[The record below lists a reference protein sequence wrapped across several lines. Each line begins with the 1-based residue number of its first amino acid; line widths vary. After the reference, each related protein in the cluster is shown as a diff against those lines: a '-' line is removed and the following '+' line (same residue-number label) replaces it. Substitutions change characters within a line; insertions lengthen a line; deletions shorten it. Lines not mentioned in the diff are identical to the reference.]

1 MLEFFNKHP
10 LIALAVGVIVV
21 FVIMFVTV
29 KVPKKKPKS
38 KDSVS
43 EKKETKPDD
52 NQKETGETKVV
63 EPEPEAK
70 SDFEQSGD
78 ELPEE
83 KNVILKQKK
92 VKKTKEKPVVVP
104 VFKKVSSEKQTDE
117 ESDNGDSDSVEQDLQ
132 KRAEFV
138 NSSKK
143 ISKFAG
149 LKDINEMH
157 ENDCPEDSKEEEL
170 LQGYDENCEVCKEIA
185 CHFDHSRRL
194 SKFIKEG
201 SFDDMFAS
209 HISDH
214 YLNIDSGRHLKLD
227 DIDKQLYDRTLKTL
241 SNSETKVLAAGDGE
255 KPTERL
261 KNDKDF
267 MKSWLEEKRREE
279 YAKMLTA
286 DKQSDN
292 DERTYREDDDLKLSA
307 KNLMIAGAILQ
318 RKNKKHRK

>member
-38 KDSVS
+38 KDNASD
-43 EKKETKPDD
+43 KKETKSEDKSKDAGEDRDVEP
-52 NQKETGETKVV
+52 KTETKTDL
-63 EPEPEAK
+63 ETSE
-70 SDFEQSGD
+70 D
-78 ELPEE
+78 LPEE
-83 KNVILKQKK
+83 KNANVILKQKK
-92 VKKTKEKPVVVP
+92 VKKSKEKPVVVP
-104 VFKKVSSEKQTDE
+104 VFKKSSSDIQVQEKN
-117 ESDNGDSDSVEQDLQ
+117 DNGESIEQNLQ

-149 LKDINEMH
+149 LKDLDEMH
-157 ENDCPEDSKEEEL
+157 EKDCPENSKEEEL

-227 DIDKQLYDRTLKTL
+227 DIDKQLYDRALKTL
-241 SNSETKVLAAGDGE
+241 SNSETKVLVDGE
-255 KPTERL
+255 NGKPTERL

-279 YAKMLTA
+279 YAKILSTENELEKEECI
-286 DKQSDN
+286 DQEN
-292 DERTYREDDDLKLSA
+292 EDLKLSA
-307 KNLMIAGAILQ
+307 KNLMIAGAVLQ
-318 RKNKKHRK
+318 RKNKKRKK

>member
-1 MLEFFNKHP
+1 MLEFLNEHP
-10 LIALAVGVIVV
+10 LIALAIGVVIV

-29 KVPKKKPKS
+29 KVPKKPKTNE
-38 KDSVS
+38 KVS
-43 EKKETKPDD
+43 EKKETKSEDKP
-52 NQKETGETKVV
+52 KETDEATKA
-63 EPEPEAK
+63 EPEARPET
-70 SDFEQSGD
+70 EQSSK
-78 ELPEE
+78 ETSEE

-92 VKKTKEKPVVVP
+92 VKKTKEKPVIEP
-104 VFKKVSSEKQTDE
+104 VFKKVSSETQKDE
-117 ESDNGDSDSVEQDLQ
+117 KNDDGESLEQDLQ

-149 LKDINEMH
+149 LKDLDEMH
-157 ENDCPEDSKEEEL
+157 ENDCPEDSKEEKL

-241 SNSETKVLAAGDGE
+241 SNSETKVLVDGE
-255 KPTERL
+255 NGKPTERL

-279 YAKMLTA
+279 YAKMLTSEKEA
-286 DKQSDN
+286 SSDEN
-292 DERTYREDDDLKLSA
+292 FNHEDDDLKLSA